1 MHIKQVIK
9 QSDDLMHI
17 IKKLSKIIFD
27 KFTERDRKVWTRR
40 LNSQIF
46 RCSKVIKNNR
56 LSVGTVRKLQTYIG
70 HFKHFRQ
77 IILNF
82 NNKYVGLGLSSKLRN
97 RVKWENVISCF
108 ASRIKTGVIV
118 NLVHKD
124 LTQFLNDCYIIF
136 SRKIKIILKTNR
148 ILKVNT
154 TFCGE
159 FIKKSSDTESLDL
172 KYFNTKN
179 AIIDTSTDLH
189 LWFSENVK
197 DKIFT
202 KLSEFAEKDSGA
214 ALSKV
219 ISLEV
224 NINKVEIGNG
234 SSFIDLPKEISNKK
248 ACINVHNVDQAC
260 FYWSI
265 VSALYPVPTNPQRV
279 SKYPHYSTVLQTDKL
294 ESPMPINQISKFEK
308 SNAISVNV
316 FALELNVVKD
326 KQFYEVVP
334 ARLTPQKMEKHVNLL
349 LIQDKYFPKLNDYDA
364 PPEDDDDQSEIR
376 LHYCWIKDLGKLVR
390 SQLNKNTRKKY
401 ICDRCLNYF
410 HSESKLA
417 EHEEMCSDVNKC
429 RMTVPKYDH
438 VAFRNFTYKQTT
450 PFIVYA
456 DFECQLHNF
465 TDSNVTVSKTAKY
478 QKHVPFSA
486 GYYLKCAYD
495 DSLSYFN
502 SYRGENC
509 MEWFAKEMAEI
520 STFVNSKIKT
530 IVPMVEKPNTNM
542 ATLCHICGKRFLA
555 TDTIVVDHDHFTG
568 QVRGFAHQACN
579 LNFKKLFVVPIVFHN
594 FSGYDSHFMII
605 DLCKH
610 GHLSLLPINKEKYI
624 SFTLQ
629 SDEHQ
634 IKLRFIDSLRFMGAS
649 LDELASLL
657 DISEKKILKRE
668 FSQLDN
674 DTFNLLT
681 CKGVFCYDY
690 IDSLEKLDETS
701 LPTINHFYNKLNN
714 EYISEEKYAHAQN
727 VWQKFNCKNLGEY
740 SDLYLKTDI
749 LLLADVFEQFRQ
761 KCRDTYKLD
770 PAWYYTMPGYTWDCM
785 LRYTQCK
792 LELLKDVDMILFM
805 EKAIRGGISVC
816 SNRYSEANNKYISS
830 YDPTRPSKYILYLD
844 VNNLYGWA
852 MSEALP
858 IGGFKWIEDVTKF
871 GVGNLPEGHIDI
883 MSIQDD
889 AKEGYFFQVDLEY
902 PRELHDKH
910 KDFPFAAE
918 HRIPP
923 GSKLPKLIPTLYHK
937 TKYIMHYRNLKQ
949 ALANGLILTKIHK
962 VLKFNQSAWLRP
974 YIELNTNLRAAATNS
989 FEKNLF
995 KLMNNAVFGK
1005 TMENQR
1011 RHRIVKLCKKW
1022 HGRYG
1027 AKNLI
1032 ASSRFHS
1039 RTIFSE
1045 NLVAIELK
1053 KSEVCFNKPLYIGA
1067 AILDI
1072 SKLCMYDFHY
1082 NFMLPTMGEKN
1093 CSLLYMDTDSF
1104 IYELQCSDAY
1114 REVLKAHPSKFDTS
1128 DYAENNPY
1136 EIERLNKKIPGL
1148 MKDEANGKIITHF
1161 IGLRS
1166 KMYTF
1171 KLQITD
1177 EEREKERQ
1185 RLERKQLNKERI
1197 ECDLGNLGITKKA
1210 KGVKYNIVRNKI
1222 TYEDYEKCLKE
1233 FKLQTASQRC
1243 IRSYQHSVFSI
1254 EQSKTALSPYD
1265 DKRYLIP
1272 KSFNTLPWG
1281 HYLVE

>member
-40 LNSQIF
+40 LNSQMF

-82 NNKYVGLGLSSKLRN
+82 NNKYVGLGLNSKLHN

-234 SSFIDLPKEISNKK
+234 SSFIDLPIEIQKK
-248 ACINVHNVDQAC
+248 RACINVHNVDQAC

-265 VSALYPVPTNPQRV
+265 VSALCPVTKDPQRV

-294 ESPMPINQISKFEK
+294 ESPMPLSQISKFEK

-364 PPEDDDDQSEIR
+364 PPEDDDDQTEIH

-429 RMTVPKYDH
+429 KMTVPKYDH

-465 TDSNVTVSKTAKY
+465 TDSNV
-478 QKHVPFSA
+478 
-486 GYYLKCAYD
+486 
-495 DSLSYFN
+495 
-502 SYRGENC
+502 
-509 MEWFAKEMAEI
+509 
-520 STFVNSKIKT
+520 
-530 IVPMVEKPNTNM
+530 
-542 ATLCHICGKRFLA
+542 
-555 TDTIVVDHDHFTG
+555 
-568 QVRGFAHQACN
+568 
-579 LNFKKLFVVPIVFHN
+579 
-594 FSGYDSHFMII
+594 
-605 DLCKH
+605 
-610 GHLSLLPINKEKYI
+610 
-624 SFTLQ
+624 
-629 SDEHQ
+629 
-634 IKLRFIDSLRFMGAS
+634 SLR
-649 LDELASLL
+649 
-657 DISEKKILKRE
+657 
-668 FSQLDN
+668 
-674 DTFNLLT
+674 
-681 CKGVFCYDY
+681 
-690 IDSLEKLDETS
+690 
-701 LPTINHFYNKLNN
+701 
-714 EYISEEKYAHAQN
+714 
-727 VWQKFNCKNLGEY
+727 
-740 SDLYLKTDI
+740 
-749 LLLADVFEQFRQ
+749 
-761 KCRDTYKLD
+761 
-770 PAWYYTMPGYTWDCM
+770 YTWDCM

-1027 AKNLI
+1027 AKNFI

-1136 EIERLNKKIPGL
+1136 EIESSL
-1148 MKDEANGKIITHF
+1148 MIATISLSRDVLPASFEATNS
-1161 IGLRS
+1161 LRRS
-1166 KMYTF
+1166 TNSF
-1171 KLQITD
+1171 
-1177 EEREKERQ
+1177 
-1185 RLERKQLNKERI
+1185 
-1197 ECDLGNLGITKKA
+1197 GS
-1210 KGVKYNIVRNKI
+1210 
-1222 TYEDYEKCLKE
+1222 
-1233 FKLQTASQRC
+1233 SQ
-1243 IRSYQHSVFSI
+1243 
-1254 EQSKTALSPYD
+1254 
-1265 DKRYLIP
+1265 
-1272 KSFNTLPWG
+1272 
-1281 HYLVE
+1281 